1 MEFKKKIDYV
11 SGQINKEVILSN
23 QYGSVTLFAFDKG
36 TSLDTHAAPCE
47 ALIQIIDGALDFTL
61 EGNEMTLKEGE
72 FITLRKGVQH
82 SLRAEKKFK
91 MILTKLG
98 E

>member
-1 MEFKKKIDYV
+1 MDFKKKIDYV

-36 TSLDTHAAPCE
+36 TELATHAAPCE
-47 ALIQIIDGALDFTL
+47 ALVQVIDGTIDFTL
-61 EGNEMTLKEGE
+61 EGNEMILKEGD
-72 FITLRKGVQH
+72 FLTLRTGVQH

-91 MILTKLG
+91 MLLTKLG
-98 E
+98 A